1 MDEVT
6 DDVSPGV
13 GLAEMIM
20 TVRSEL
26 LRAQT
31 DPRFSA
37 LPFTT
42 GPVELE
48 LTLAVTK
55 TKSGK
60 GGVRVWVV
68 EAGGDLAR
76 SGATTHSFKVT
87 LTPTDPV
94 TGASAQVAK
103 TSTQRASAG

>member
-1 MDEVT
+1 VDDFT
-6 DDVSPGV
+6 DDEGPGV
-13 GLAEMIM
+13 GLAEMIT

-26 LRAQT
+26 LRAQA

-55 TKSGK
+55 TTHGK

-68 EAGGDLAR
+68 DAGGEMGR

-87 LTPTDPV
+87 LTPTDPM
-94 TGASAQVAK
+94 TGASAQVARS
-103 TSTQRASAG
+103 STQRASSE

>member
-1 MDEVT
+1 MDDFT
-6 DDVSPGV
+6 DDEGPGV
-13 GLAEMIM
+13 GLAEMIT

-26 LRAQT
+26 LRAQA

-55 TKSGK
+55 TTHGK

-68 EAGGDLAR
+68 DAGGEMGR

-87 LTPTDPV
+87 LTPTDPM
-94 TGASAQVAK
+94 TGASAQVARS
-103 TSTQRASAG
+103 STQRASSE